1 MGRVE
6 FTKEMKKTHTILIP
20 RMLPIHFELFEHL
33 LKNSGYKVE
42 IVPELPKSIDKG
54 LECVHNDTCY
64 PALIVIGAFIQAL
77 DSGMYD
83 PDKTALLIT
92 QTGGGC
98 RASNYIFL
106 LRKALKDKYP
116 QVPVISVSLKGME
129 KNSGFKITLSLALKM
144 LYAVFYGDIMMTLY
158 NQTKPYEVIEGD
170 ADRLLREL
178 TDEMKRGFTD
188 GKYKR
193 FKKNCERLVNAF
205 SSLPRRKERKPR
217 IAIVGEIYV
226 KFSPPANNYLEKF
239 LLSEGCEPVLP
250 TLMEFCMYCLV
261 NTLNDAE
268 IYGKKGIKSGAFA
281 LAYKYLLKKERFIS
295 ELIEDAGFIPS
306 DDFEELRE
314 EADKLMNQGVKM
326 GEGWM
331 IPAEMGVFARKGV
344 SGIVCVQ
351 PFGCLPNHI
360 VGKGMIRP
368 IREVYPDSN
377 IVAID
382 YDPGTTAVN
391 QENRIKLMLSNI
403 KREGVGQEPA
413 KKEE

>member
-1 MGRVE
+1 MDRIE

-20 RMLPIHFELFEHL
+20 RMLPIHFEIFEHL
-33 LKNSGYKVE
+33 LRESGYKVAM
-42 IVPELPKSIDKG
+42 VPESKNSISKG

-64 PALIVIGAFIQAL
+64 PALIVIGAFIEAL
-77 DSGMYD
+77 DNGLYD

-116 QVPVISVSLKGME
+116 QVPVISVSLTGLE
-129 KNSGFKITLSLALKM
+129 KNSGFKVTLPLGIKM

-158 NQTKPYEVIEGD
+158 NQIKPYEINEGE
-170 ADRLLREL
+170 ADKLLSVLIDKVKHWYSSGE
-178 TDEMKRGFTD
+178 
-188 GKYKR
+188 YKH
-193 FKKNCERLVNAF
+193 FKKNCKLLVDSFGKFAKK
-205 SSLPRRKERKPR
+205 KERKPR

-250 TLMEFCMYCLV
+250 TLMEFCTYCV
-261 NTLNDAE
+261 INTINDARL
-268 IYGKKGIKSGAFA
+268 YGKKGVKLIAFRY
-281 LAYKYLLKKERFIS
+281 AYKYLIKKQRYIAD
-295 ELIEDAGFIPS
+295 LIKNAGFIPF
-306 DDFEELRE
+306 DDFEELRR
-314 EADKLMNQGVKM
+314 EADELINQGVKM

-331 IPAEMGVFARKGV
+331 IPAEMGVFAKHGV
-344 SGIVCVQ
+344 SGIICAQ

-368 IREVYPDSN
+368 IRERYPDSN

-403 KREGVGQEPA
+403 KTE
-413 KKEE
+413 